1 MRRWR
6 ALERR
11 AVGGVSAHWDRFVFE
26 ASGGPSA
33 KGEIRGGWL
42 LTGAAHV
49 FYSTHVR
56 NRRSEVPFAISL
68 IAVVSLSTVML
79 VYQYVSGSLAHD
91 DAETVT

>member
-1 MRRWR
+1 MT
-6 ALERR
+6 R
-11 AVGGVSAHWDRFVFE
+11 AV
-26 ASGGPSA
+26 
-33 KGEIRGGWL
+33 
-42 LTGAAHV
+42 HV

-91 DAETVT
+91 DAENLT